1 MTAWPGPAPGSSP
14 LESASARR
22 ADVERAVGILMVTE
36 ACGST
41 IALIILRER
50 AGVAGLSIRAF
61 AVAVIVATA
70 VGPPPADATPLW

>member
-1 MTAWPGPAPGSSP
+1 
-14 LESASARR
+14 
-22 ADVERAVGILMVTE
+22 MVTE
-36 ACGST
+36 DCRGA

-50 AGVAGLSIRAF
+50 AGAARLSIPDF